1 MKTEAEIIAL
11 SEIKLKAAELLL
23 DNGFY
28 DDAYYLGGYSV
39 ELLLKA
45 RICKVLC
52 IPDFFVFDGKKL
64 KQEAYKPFKVH
75 DYEQLLVLS
84 GLYQSHSELKAK
96 DQNFASD
103 WSIICNWSEDLR
115 YRSGQKQKDAISFI
129 NSIKNVSSWLIQ
141 QI

>member
-11 SEIKLKAAELLL
+11 SEMKLKAAELLL
-23 DNGFY
+23 QNNFF

-64 KQEAYKPFKVH
+64 RQEAYKPFKVH
-75 DYEQLLVLS
+75 DYEHLLVLS
-84 GLYQSHSELKAK
+84 GLYQLHSELKGK
-96 DQNFASD
+96 DEKFASD
-103 WSIICNWSEDLR
+103 WSIICNWGEDLR
-115 YRSGQKQKDAISFI
+115 MILIRAIM
-129 NSIKNVSSWLIQ
+129 KLRTLPVSCLQ
-141 QI
+141 Y

>member
-11 SEIKLKAAELLL
+11 SEMKLKAAELLL
-23 DNGFY
+23 QNNFF

-64 KQEAYKPFKVH
+64 NLYK
-75 DYEQLLVLS
+75 E
-84 GLYQSHSELKAK
+84 
-96 DQNFASD
+96 
-103 WSIICNWSEDLR
+103 
-115 YRSGQKQKDAISFI
+115 
-129 NSIKNVSSWLIQ
+129 KNKH
-141 QI
+141 